1 MIDPN
6 ENLILIDGESKT
18 SELDDCR
25 LVNGRRYYEVKFCNS
40 PNLYKYKWDRIIW
53 MRNPSSL
60 NPKDHKVVYNGR
72 FCNNITKLLL
82 FTSGYGRFYH
92 IQYASGS
99 MADYSENEVQII
111 ESCLSEEK
119 SQNIFNYFKDIA
131 NANPLETD
139 EGKKLLA
146 AQYDKVDFI
155 SDEMCIAPYLYPPKY
170 KNKSWQ
176 YNELIFPFGCNNSQ
190 IDAVQQAFS
199 HQVSVIQGPPG
210 TGKTQTI
217 LNIIANILLQG
228 KTVIVVSNNNSATD
242 NVLEKLANYN
252 LDFLVAPLGNSDNK
266 SLFIENQKNG
276 RCYPEELQN
285 WNHDIAGNSIKHEL
299 AELQKFFTLQEKQAL
314 LRQELSATV
323 IEWEHFKQD
332 FGEDLDI
339 QTEASSESILK
350 FMAETSLH
358 MDKDSDTLWSRIIW
372 WIRHFIYKYYYKIN
386 SEFLSIS
393 PELAI
398 NKIHYLF
405 YKKRIEELKC
415 EIEDINTQ
423 LNHSDA
429 LQLSKQLNDKSLKI
443 LQLSI
448 YNKYGKSHEPYTIK
462 DDSLY
467 FEANEVVKEF
477 PIILSTTFSARNSLH
492 NMAYD
497 YLIMDEASQVSPET
511 GVLALS
517 CAKNAIIVGDNMQL
531 PNVVSREMKVKLDA
545 ILNKYDI
552 DKGYDCSLNSFLQ
565 SIIKIIPSIPQ
576 TLLREHYRCAP
587 DIIEFCNQKFY
598 GGNLVIMTKND
609 DDNTLYVK
617 RTSKGNLSRQHT
629 NQREVDVICNEILPS
644 LCYDKNEIGIIAP
657 YRDQVG
663 IIKNAVGNEID
674 VATVHKFQGRE
685 KDVIILSVVDSQ
697 ISDFADN
704 PNLLNVAISRA
715 KKKLVIVVSG
725 NEQERKGN
733 ITDLLDYIE
742 YHQHGQVEESR
753 IHSIYDMLYKQ
764 YDSIRFDFLKTHTKV
779 SEYDSE
785 NLTYALI
792 EDIIKNNPSYS
803 CIDVLCH
810 YPMNILIKDYS
821 PLSDEERKYA
831 SHHSTHI
838 DFLIYNRVSKKPLLA
853 IEVDGWAYHQ
863 EGSKQSERDRMKNH
877 ILPLYGVDILRL
889 STTGSEEQKV
899 IEEKLKVVLG
909 EQR

>member
-1 MIDPN
+1 MINTND
-6 ENLILIDGESKT
+6 NLILIDGKAKT
-18 SELDDCR
+18 SELEDCQFISSK
-25 LVNGRRYYEVKFCNS
+25 GYYEVKFS
-40 PNLYKYKWDRIIW
+40 KGTSIYKYKWERILW
-53 MRNPSSL
+53 MRNPSEL
-60 NPKDHKVVYNGR
+60 NPKDYKIIYNGIP
-72 FCNNITKLLL
+72 CENIVKLLL
-82 FTSGYGRFYH
+82 FTSGFRKFYH
-92 IQYASGS
+92 IQYVSGRT
-99 MADYSENEVQII
+99 ADYSENEIEII
-111 ESCLSEEK
+111 QSCLSNEK
-119 SQNIFNYFKDIA
+119 SQNVYNYFKDIA
-131 NANPLETD
+131 KANSLETD

-146 AQYDKVDFI
+146 ALYDKIDFI
-155 SDEMCIAPYLYPPKY
+155 NDEMSIAPYLYPPKY
-170 KNKSWQ
+170 KNKSRH
-176 YNELIFPFGCNNSQ
+176 YNDLIFPFGCNNSQ

-252 LDFLVAPLGNSDNK
+252 LDFLIAPLGNSDNK
-266 SLFIENQKNG
+266 SLFVENQKNG
-276 RCYPEELQN
+276 RYYPEELQN
-285 WNHDIAGNSIKHEL
+285 WNHEITDNNIKNEL
-299 AELQKFFTLQEKQAL
+299 TKLQKFFTLQERQAL

-332 FGEDLDI
+332 FGEDLDT

-350 FMAETSLH
+350 FMTELSLRT
-358 MDKDSDTLWSRIIW
+358 DKVSDTFWSRIKW
-372 WIRHFIYKYYYKIN
+372 WISHFIYKYYYKIN
-386 SEFLSIS
+386 SEFLSSS

-398 NKIHYLF
+398 YKIHYLF

-423 LNHSDA
+423 LNHSDSSK
-429 LQLSKQLNDKSLKI
+429 LIKQLNDKSLKI

-462 DDSLY
+462 EDSLY

-531 PNVVSREMKVKLDA
+531 PNVVNREMKEKLNA

-552 DKGYDCSLNSFLQ
+552 DKGYDCSSNSFLQ
-565 SIIKIIPSIPQ
+565 STIKIIPSIPQ

-598 GGNLVIMTKND
+598 GGNLIIMTKND

-725 NEQERKGN
+725 NEQIRKGN
-733 ITDLLDYIE
+733 ITDLLDYIQ
-742 YHQHGQVEESR
+742 YHQHGQVEDSC

-792 EDIIKNNPSYS
+792 GDIIKNNPSYS
-803 CIDVLCH
+803 CLDVLCH

-889 STTGSEEQKV
+889 STTGSDEQKL
-899 IEEKLKVVLG
+899 IESRLNRILG
-909 EQR
+909 E